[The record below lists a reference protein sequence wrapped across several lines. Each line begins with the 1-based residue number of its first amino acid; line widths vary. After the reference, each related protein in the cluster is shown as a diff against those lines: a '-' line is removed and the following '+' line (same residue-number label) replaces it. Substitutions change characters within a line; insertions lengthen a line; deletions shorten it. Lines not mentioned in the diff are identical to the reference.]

1 VKRLSTMLVAALLG
15 LAGCSSSPTGRSQML
30 LFSSQ
35 QMDQLGN
42 ESFAQMKAEQPI
54 SDDRALTA
62 YVQCVAEAVARAVPA
77 AQQPAS
83 WDVVLFKGESVNAF
97 ALPGG
102 KIGVYTGLLDVAK
115 TQEQLATVIGHEI
128 GHVLAQHSNE
138 RLSRSQIADL
148 GMTAAE
154 SLLGDASYKGMTMAA
169 LGVGVQYGV
178 LLPYS
183 RAQEAESD
191 VIGLKLM
198 AQAGFDP
205 RQSIDLWMNMEKASG
220 GEPPEL
226 LSTHPAHNT
235 RISGLQHYMPDAL
248 AAYHAAYS
256 QGIRPVCRK

>member
-1 VKRLSTMLVAALLG
+1 VASAVLV

-35 QMDQLGN
+35 QMDELGN
-42 ESFAQMKAEQPI
+42 ASFEQMKAEQPV
-54 SDDRALTA
+54 SGNRALTA
-62 YVQCVAEAVARAVPA
+62 YVRCVAAAVTRAVPA

-83 WDVVLFKGESVNAF
+83 WEVVLFDGEAVNAF

-102 KIGVYTGLLDVAK
+102 KIGVYTGLLGVAK
-115 TQEQLATVIGHEI
+115 TQEQLAAVIGHEI

-138 RLSRSQIADL
+138 RLSRSQVADL
-148 GMTAAE
+148 GMSAVG
-154 SLLGDASYKGMTMAA
+154 SLISDTTYKGMTMAA

-198 AQAGFDP
+198 AEAGFDP
-205 RQSIDLWMNMEKASG
+205 RQSITLWKNMEQASG

-226 LSTHPAHNT
+226 LSTHPSHNT
-235 RISGLQHYMPDAL
+235 RIEGLQYHMPDAL
-248 AAYHAAYS
+248 NAYHQAYS
-256 QGIRPVCRK
+256 QGIRPVCAK